1 MPEVINRTDTDDV
14 KPQDTAKSQHNSNN
28 LSLISTFTGKW
39 LYNLRQEFAVTK
51 STIIIITIGWI
62 LSPFTL
68 YNDSF
73 VNIPISMA
81 IAYLCNRLM
90 GWNFIYVTGVAYI
103 GTNILGLLL
112 IALGIRRI
120 KVKCH
125 IPYSKLIFN
134 SLIFF
139 IISIIIAY
147 LINKLLLR

>member
-1 MPEVINRTDTDDV
+1 MPEVFNKNIDIKNQEST
-14 KPQDTAKSQHNSNN
+14 KSNKSNN

-39 LYNLRQEFAVTK
+39 LSNLRQEFAVAK
-51 STIIIITIGWI
+51 STILILTIGWI

-73 VNIPISMA
+73 VNIPISMG
-81 IAYLCNRLM
+81 IAYLCNRLL

-112 IALGIRRI
+112 IVFGIRRI

-125 IPYSKLIFN
+125 IPYSKLILN
-134 SLIFF
+134 SLIFLF
-139 IISIIIAY
+139 ISIIVAY
-147 LINKLLLR
+147 IINKIFLR

>member
-1 MPEVINRTDTDDV
+1 MPDVINRTDDV
-14 KPQDTAKSQHNSNN
+14 KPPESAKNQHNINN
-28 LSLISTFTGKW
+28 LSLISTFTGNW
-39 LYNLRQEFAVTK
+39 LLKLRQNFDVSK
-51 STIIIITIGWI
+51 STIIILTIGWI

-81 IAYLCNRLM
+81 IAYLCNRLL
-90 GWNFIYVTGVAYI
+90 GWNFVSVTGIAYI

-120 KVKCH
+120 KVRLH
-125 IPYSKLIFN
+125 IPYWKLILN

-147 LINKLLLR
+147 LINKLFLR